1 MALHYVHKSVW
12 SHCEICKESFCLL
25 THFQVESKVLFP
37 VPIICLKRTNYWR
50 PIACREKD
58 GTGDS
63 GQCWPPVWVT
73 PHRLLGENGQ
83 GTPDPFSISTTPST
97 ACLSHSPKC
106 SLGVKNKYIFQK
118 ALGQNESELPR
129 TVVIKVL
136 ESINRKFFF
145 FFFLRLSGCLVYSP
159 EDKSII
165 SDKEKSCWGVRF
177 YWDPVEETYVGNV
190 DRLRQAVSARQA
202 VICGK
207 QSQGRESEPWLTL
220 FADVSETN
228 ASTMADF
235 KLPMTKCLHI

>member
-1 MALHYVHKSVW
+1 MAIHYIHKSLW
-12 SHCEICKESFCLL
+12 SHCEICKEFFCLL

-37 VPIICLKRTNYWR
+37 VRIICLKRKNYWP
-50 PIACREKD
+50 PIAYREKM
-58 GTGDS
+58 GPGES
-63 GQCWPPVWVT
+63 RQCWPQVWGT
-73 PHRLLGENGQ
+73 PHCLLGENGQ

-118 ALGQNESELPR
+118 APGQNESELPR
-129 TVVIKVL
+129 MFIIKLL
-136 ESINRKFFF
+136 ESINRKFF

-177 YWDPVEETYVGNV
+177 YRDPVEETYVGNL
-190 DRLRQAVSARQA
+190 DHLRQAVNARQA

-207 QSQGRESEPWLTL
+207 QAQGRESEPWLTL
-220 FADVSETN
+220 FADVAEAN
-228 ASTMADF
+228 ASTVANF
-235 KLPMTKCLHI
+235 KLPMMKCLNI

>member
-145 FFFLRLSGCLVYSP
+145 FFFFKTIWLPSLQPWGQKHHQWQGEVLLGSKILLRPS
-159 EDKSII
+159 
-165 SDKEKSCWGVRF
+165 WG
-177 YWDPVEETYVGNV
+177 D
-190 DRLRQAVSARQA
+190 
-202 VICGK
+202 ICGERG
-207 QSQGRESEPWLTL
+207 S
-220 FADVSETN
+220 SETSCQCQ
-228 ASTMADF
+228 AGSDMW
-235 KLPMTKCLHI
+235 